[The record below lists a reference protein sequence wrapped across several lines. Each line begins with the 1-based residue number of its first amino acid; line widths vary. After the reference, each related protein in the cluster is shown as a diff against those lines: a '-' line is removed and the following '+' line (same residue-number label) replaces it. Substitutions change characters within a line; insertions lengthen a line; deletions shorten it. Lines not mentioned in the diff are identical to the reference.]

1 MSRKRILIAD
11 DEEVIRMII
20 RMALEE
26 RYEFSEAGDGE
37 EAWAKIENS
46 SPPFDLVIMD
56 LQMPGLDGSEIL
68 DRLLVKDPKA
78 SAILLTGRLDF
89 QLATNHPNV
98 RVLRKPFENAELA
111 KVVAELVA

>member
-37 EAWAKIENS
+37 EAWAKIES
-46 SPPFDLVIMD
+46 ADPPFDLVIMD
-56 LQMPGLDGSEIL
+56 LQMPSLDGSEIL
-68 DRLLVKDPKA
+68 DRLLVKDPEA
-78 SAILLTGRLDF
+78 RAILLTGRLDF
-89 QLATNHPNV
+89 QLAANHPKV
-98 RVLRKPFENAELA
+98 RVLRKPFQNAELGQ
-111 KVVAELVA
+111 VVADL